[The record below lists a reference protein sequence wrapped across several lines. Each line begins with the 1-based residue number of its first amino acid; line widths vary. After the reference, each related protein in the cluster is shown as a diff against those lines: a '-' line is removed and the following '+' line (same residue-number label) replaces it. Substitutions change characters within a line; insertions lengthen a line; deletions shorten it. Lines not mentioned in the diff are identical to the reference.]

1 LDKLILSSQ
10 QIKLY
15 NNIYQTVHTKMSL
28 QGKDLAEIDFNDIE
42 ELFAKL
48 TPEELEL
55 LAEEVD
61 PDDPYLPASERMKNQ
76 TTKADTGPYKRKE
89 LLKFLEEQGKNE
101 KDWEQNKPYIKEEF
115 GKGKVYVPPPKEEPE
130 DQSDAYKQVSSDWDE
145 ILEGASEADIVELAS
160 ILGFAS
166 LVNQSQ
172 YNAAQSKDSSF
183 EFGGWNAAARA
194 EPLKFV
200 APEPDNSTDVEDSIK
215 RITDNDSTLTSLN
228 LNNIKNISIE
238 RMNKLFEALESNTN
252 LKTLNMSN
260 VDMPDSV
267 AKGIVFMLEENKT
280 LLTLNIESNLL
291 TGLLVADICR
301 ATLKNQTLIDLR
313 LANQRA
319 QILGT
324 KIEMDIADSIRE
336 NDTLLRLG
344 VHFMTLGPRATVQD
358 HLKKNWDQLRL
369 KRVNKENNE

>member
-1 LDKLILSSQ
+1 MSYKKKELADLDL
-10 QIKLY
+10 
-15 NNIYQTVHTKMSL
+15 
-28 QGKDLAEIDFNDIE
+28 GDIE

-48 TPEELEL
+48 TPEEIQL
-55 LAEEVD
+55 LSEEVD

-76 TTKADTGPYKRKE
+76 TTKADTGPFKRKE

-115 GKGKVYVPPPKEEPE
+115 GKGKKWVPPPREEVAE
-130 DQSDAYKQVSSDWDE
+130 QTEAYKQVSSDWDE

-166 LVNQSQ
+166 LVNQCQ
-172 YNAAQSKDSSF
+172 YNAAQGKDKDTKF
-183 EFGGWNAAARA
+183 DFGGWSSAAKA

-200 APEPDNSTDVEDSIK
+200 APEPDNATDVDESIK
-215 RITDNDSTLTSLN
+215 QLQDNDESLTNLN
-228 LNNIKNISIE
+228 LNNIKNISLE
-238 RMNKLFEALESNTN
+238 KLNKIFEALEKNTN

-267 AKGIVFMLEENKT
+267 GKNVAYMLEENKT

-291 TGLLVADICR
+291 TGSLVADIVR

-313 LANQRA
+313 LANQRS

-324 KIEMDIADSIRE
+324 KIEMEISDSVVQ
-336 NDTLLRLG
+336 NNALLRLG
-344 VHFMTLGPRATVQD
+344 VHFNTLGPRAVVQD

-369 KRVNKENNE
+369 KRVNKE

>member
-1 LDKLILSSQ
+1 
-10 QIKLY
+10 
-15 NNIYQTVHTKMSL
+15 MSF
-28 QGKDLAEIDFNDIE
+28 KKKELAELDFTDIE

-48 TPEELEL
+48 TPEELEIL
-55 LAEEVD
+55 SNEVD
-61 PDDPYLPASERMKNQ
+61 PDDPYLPASERMKDQ
-76 TTKADTGPYKRKE
+76 TKKSDTGPYKRAE

-115 GKGKVYVPPPKEEPE
+115 GKGKVWVPPPVEVQEES
-130 DQSDAYKQVSSDWDE
+130 DQFKQVSSDWDE

-166 LVNQSQ
+166 LVNQCQ
-172 YNAAQSKDSSF
+172 YNAAQSKDTNF
-183 EFGGWNAAARA
+183 QFGGWNAAAKS

-200 APEPDNSTDVEDSIK
+200 APEPDNSTDVEESIK
-215 RITDNDSTLTSLN
+215 KLQSNDESLTSLN

-238 RMNKLFEALESNTN
+238 KLNKIFEALETNTH
-252 LKTLNMSN
+252 LKILNMSN

-267 AKGIVFMLEENKT
+267 AKGVAYMLEENKT

-291 TGLLVADICR
+291 TGQLVADICR

-324 KIEMDIADSIRE
+324 KIEMEIAECISQ
-336 NDTLLRLG
+336 NNTMLRLG
-344 VHFMTLGPRATVQD
+344 IHFNTLGPRATVQD

-369 KRVNKENNE
+369 KRVNKENN

>member
-1 LDKLILSSQ
+1 
-10 QIKLY
+10 
-15 NNIYQTVHTKMSL
+15 MSHF
-28 QGKDLAEIDFNDIE
+28 GNKDLAEIDFTDIE

-48 TPEELEL
+48 TPEELEIL
-55 LAEEVD
+55 SNEVD
-61 PDDPYLPASERMKNQ
+61 PDDPYLPASERMRPQ
-76 TTKADTGPYKRKE
+76 TTKSDTGPYKRQE

-101 KDWEQNKPYIKEEF
+101 KDWEQNKPYIKEEHC
-115 GKGKVYVPPPKEEPE
+115 KGKVWVPPQIEQPEENS
-130 DQSDAYKQVSSDWDE
+130 QAYKQVSSDWDE

-166 LVNQSQ
+166 MVNQSQ
-172 YNAAQSKDSSF
+172 YNAAQQKMEGFD
-183 EFGGWNAAARA
+183 FGGWSSAAKA

-200 APEPDNSTDVEDSIK
+200 APEPDNSTDVDESIRQLK
-215 RITDNDSTLTSLN
+215 ENDSSLTSLN
-228 LNNIKNISIE
+228 LNNIKNISVE
-238 RMNKLFEALESNTN
+238 KLNKIFEALETNTH

-260 VDMPDSV
+260 VDMTDSIGKGV
-267 AKGIVFMLEENKT
+267 AYMLEENKT

-291 TGLLVADICR
+291 SGVLVAEICR

-324 KIEMDIADSIRE
+324 KIEMDIADSISQ
-336 NDTLLRLG
+336 NNTLLRLG
-344 VHFMTLGPRATVQD
+344 VHFNTLGPRATVQE

-369 KRVNKENNE
+369 KRVNKE

>member
-1 LDKLILSSQ
+1 
-10 QIKLY
+10 
-15 NNIYQTVHTKMSL
+15 MSFKN
-28 QGKDLAEIDFNDIE
+28 KDLSDIDFADIE
-42 ELFAKL
+42 ELFSKL
-48 TPEELEL
+48 TPEELQL
-55 LAEEVD
+55 LSDEVD
-61 PDDPYLPASERMKNQ
+61 PDDPYLPASERMKPQ
-76 TTKADTGPYKRKE
+76 TTKADTGPYKRQE
-89 LLKFLEEQGKNE
+89 LLKFLEDQGKNE

-115 GKGKVYVPPPKEEPE
+115 GKGKVWVPPPREEPV
-130 DQSDAYKQVSSDWDE
+130 DNSDAYKQVSSDWDE

-172 YNAAQSKDSSF
+172 YNAAQQKDGKF

-200 APEPDNSTDVEDSIK
+200 APEPDNATDVEDSIK
-215 RITDNDSTLTSLN
+215 RLEANDESLETLN

-238 RMNKLFEALESNTN
+238 RLTKIFEALESNTN
-252 LKTLNMSN
+252 LKILNMSN

-267 AKGIVFMLEENKT
+267 AKSAAYMLEENKT

-291 TGLLVADICR
+291 SGALVAEICR

-324 KIEMDIADSIRE
+324 KTEMDIADSISQ
-336 NDTLLRLG
+336 NDTILRLG
-344 VHFMTLGPRATVQD
+344 VHFNTLGPRATVQE

-369 KRVNKENNE
+369 KRVNKESN

>member
-1 LDKLILSSQ
+1 
-10 QIKLY
+10 
-15 NNIYQTVHTKMSL
+15 MSDFAD
-28 QGKDLAEIDFNDIE
+28 KDLASIDFNDIE
-42 ELFAKL
+42 ELFSKL
-48 TPEELEL
+48 TAEELQL
-55 LAEEVD
+55 LSDEVD
-61 PDDPYLPASERMKNQ
+61 PDDPYLPASERMRPQ
-76 TTKADTGPYKRKE
+76 TTKEATGPYKRQD
-89 LLKFLEEQGKNE
+89 LLKFLEDQGKNE

-115 GKGKVYVPPPKEEPE
+115 GKGKKWIAPQQEESTDNSE
-130 DQSDAYKQVSSDWDE
+130 AAKQVGSDWDE

-172 YNAAQSKDSSF
+172 YNAAQTKDSKF

-200 APEPDNSTDVEDSIK
+200 APEPDNDTDVEESINRLEK
-215 RITDNDSTLTSLN
+215 NDSELTTLN
-228 LNNIKNISIE
+228 LNNIKNISVE
-238 RMNKLFEALESNTN
+238 RLNKVLEACEKNTN

-267 AKGIVFMLEENKT
+267 AKNVAYMLEENKT

-291 TGLLVADICR
+291 TGVLVAEICR

-313 LANQRA
+313 LANQRS

-324 KIEMDIADSIRE
+324 KIEMDIADSISQ

-344 VHFMTLGPRATVQD
+344 VHFNTLGPRATVQD

-369 KRVNKENNE
+369 KRLNKEN

>member
-1 LDKLILSSQ
+1 
-10 QIKLY
+10 
-15 NNIYQTVHTKMSL
+15 MSY
-28 QGKDLAEIDFNDIE
+28 GNKDLAEIDFTDIE

-48 TPEELEL
+48 TPEELEIL
-55 LAEEVD
+55 GNEVD
-61 PDDPYLPASERMKNQ
+61 PDDPYLPASERMRPQ
-76 TTKADTGPYKRKE
+76 TQKADTGPYKRQH

-101 KDWEQNKPYIKEEF
+101 KDWEQNKPYIKEEHC
-115 GKGKVYVPPPKEEPE
+115 KGKKWVPPQVEITE
-130 DQSDAYKQVSSDWDE
+130 DSDAYKAVSSDWDE

-172 YNAAQSKDSSF
+172 YNAAQQKVEGF
-183 EFGGWNAAARA
+183 EFGNWSSAAKA
-194 EPLKFV
+194 EKLKFV
-200 APEPDNSTDVEDSIK
+200 APEPDNSTDVDESIRQLK
-215 RITDNDSTLTSLN
+215 ANDPNLTTLN

-238 RMNKLFEALESNTN
+238 KLNKIFEAMETNTN

-260 VDMPDSV
+260 VDMTDSV
-267 AKGIVFMLEENKT
+267 GKGVAYMLEENKT

-291 TGLLVADICR
+291 SGALVAEICR

-324 KIEMDIADSIRE
+324 KIEMDIADSISQ
-336 NDTLLRLG
+336 NNTILRLG
-344 VHFMTLGPRATVQD
+344 VHFNTLGPRATVQE
-358 HLKKNWDQLRL
+358 HLRNNWDKLRL
-369 KRVNKENNE
+369 KRVNKE

>member
-1 LDKLILSSQ
+1 MSS
-10 QIKLY
+10 LL
-15 NNIYQTVHTKMSL
+15 NN
-28 QGKDLAEIDFNDIE
+28 KDLADIDFNDIE

-48 TPEELEL
+48 TPEEIQL
-55 LAEEVD
+55 LSDEVD
-61 PDDPYLPASERMKNQ
+61 PDDPYLPASERMKPQ
-76 TTKADTGPYKRKE
+76 TTKEPTGPYKRHE

-101 KDWEQNKPYIKEEF
+101 KDWEQNKPFIKEEF
-115 GKGKVYVPPPKEEPE
+115 NKGKKYVPPPREEPQADNSE
-130 DQSDAYKQVSSDWDE
+130 AAAAISSDWDE

-172 YNAAQSKDSSF
+172 YNAAQQKDGKF

-200 APEPDNSTDVEDSIK
+200 APEPDNDTDVDDSIK
-215 RITDNDSTLTSLN
+215 KLEANDSDLTTLN
-228 LNNIKNISIE
+228 LNNIKNISLE
-238 RMNKLFEALESNTN
+238 KLNKIFEALEKNTN

-267 AKGIVFMLEENKT
+267 AKSVAYMLEENKT

-291 TGLLVADICR
+291 TGPLVAEIVR

-313 LANQRA
+313 LANQRS

-324 KIEMDIADSIRE
+324 KTEMEIADSISQ
-336 NDTLLRLG
+336 NNAILRVG
-344 VHFMTLGPRATVQD
+344 VHFMSLGPRATVQE
-358 HLKKNWDQLRL
+358 HLKKNWDRLRL
-369 KRVNKENNE
+369 KRVNKE